1 MTRRSALA
9 ALAAGGAGFALW
21 PHRPR
26 RRGAIQRGRAVVTY
40 WEKWTGE
47 EGAAMQA
54 VVDRFNAAQD
64 RIWVERVAVS
74 DIVPKAMV
82 AIGGG
87 DPPDL
92 VGLYSFNVPLF
103 AESGALTPLP
113 AFGWG
118 TTDADRDAV
127 ADADTVADADALD
140 PASYAPAVRRLLTH
154 EGHQWAGVTTCHT
167 MALYCNVAMLR
178 LAGLAAP
185 RTVDEL
191 DAAADAL
198 TRLGAEGR
206 IERAGFLPNVPKWWP
221 YAWPAMFGGA
231 LYDAAADRATLLAP
245 ENLAA
250 YEWISARAA
259 RHGRAATT
267 AFAAGFGR
275 AHNSALD
282 PFLTER
288 VAMIVQGPWLARLAQ
303 RHAPQLEYACVPM
316 PMPRGRADGSAP
328 AGMLEADVLAIPR
341 GARRTEE
348 AFEFLAYVQRQ
359 EVLEELAAA
368 HCKPSPLRE
377 VSAGFRR
384 AHPNP
389 HVGVFES
396 VAKSPAVMTAPPTRV
411 WPQYAD
417 LIGAAFDRI
426 WAGAEVAAELRSVQ
440 ARAQELLDRARSL
453 RARRARAPQD
463 GSR

>member
-26 RRGAIQRGRAVVTY
+26 RRAAIPRGRTVVTY
-40 WEKWTGE
+40 WEKWTAE
-47 EGAAMQA
+47 EGAAVQA
-54 VVDRFNAAQD
+54 VVDRFNAEHA

-103 AESGALTPLP
+103 AESGALTPLS
-113 AFGWG
+113 AFGGG
-118 TTDADRDAV
+118 TTAADAV
-127 ADADTVADADALD
+127 D

-154 EGHQWAGVTTCHT
+154 EGRAWAGVTTCHT

-178 LAGLAAP
+178 SAGLAPP
-185 RTVDEL
+185 RTVEEL

-198 TRLGAEGR
+198 TRIGTDGR

-221 YAWPAMFGGA
+221 YAWPAMFGGT
-231 LYDAAADRATLLAP
+231 LYDATADRATLLAP
-245 ENLAA
+245 ENVAA

-288 VAMIVQGPWLARLAQ
+288 VAMIVQGPWLARLAR

-316 PMPRGRADGSAP
+316 PMPRGRAEESAP
-328 AGMLEADVLAIPR
+328 AGMLESDVLAIPR
-341 GARRTEE
+341 GARRPEE
-348 AFEFLAYVQRQ
+348 AFEFLAYVQRP
-359 EVLEELAAA
+359 EVLEELATA
-368 HCKPSPLRE
+368 HCKPSPLRG
-377 VSAGFRR
+377 VSEGFRR

-389 HVGVFES
+389 HVGVFEG

-426 WAGAEVAAELRSVQ
+426 WSGADVEAELRAVQ
-440 ARAQELLDRARSL
+440 ARVQELLDVARL
-453 RARRARAPQD
+453 RRAAQGEPGD
-463 GSR
+463 GRQGSHRRETW